1 MNQIPDHVK
10 EFLWDIN
17 LETLNNETHYK
28 FIIERVLEF
37 GDEEALK
44 WIQKEYE
51 KSQILDVLK
60 NSKRISPKTGS
71 FYALY
76 FGVPREE
83 LLCIKKPF
91 TQKQNRF

>member
-1 MNQIPDHVK
+1 MSLIPSHVK

-17 LETLNNETHYK
+17 LETLSTEKHYK

-37 GDEEALK
+37 GDEEAMK
-44 WIQKEYE
+44 WMIKTYTKE
-51 KSQILDVLK
+51 QIIEVLTS
-60 NSKRISPKTGS
+60 SKRISPKTGG

-76 FGVPREE
+76 FGIPREE